1 MYNVEAVVQKCYV
14 KKVFLEILRNSQE
27 STWCQSPFFNKVVGL
42 NPATLLKKRLW
53 HRCFLVNFCEFL
65 KELRN
70 YKRKLFCIRHKNRR
84 KHNQHFKTAVF
95 HNKFTRPHI
104 KPNIN
109 NQETKFASLKQYLFR
124 LLTSRNAKKTQTD
137 QSMPRVFLLCLKR
150 NDPQTFKSGSCKQS
164 FLKCVCY
171 WYNLLR

>member
-27 STWCQSPFFNKVVGL
+27 STWCQSPLFNKVVGL
-42 NPATLLKKRLW
+42 SPATLLKKRLW
-53 HRCFLVNFCEFL
+53 NRCFLVNFAKFL

-95 HNKFTRPHI
+95 HNKFILRHI
-104 KPNIN
+104 KPNIYI
-109 NQETKFASLKQYLFR
+109 QETKFASQAVFILSSYLQKCKKGSNRPKYATRF
-124 LLTSRNAKKTQTD
+124 LTLSEKKRPT
-137 QSMPRVFLLCLKR
+137 
-150 NDPQTFKSGSCKQS
+150 NI
-164 FLKCVCY
+164 
-171 WYNLLR
+171 